1 MISIPGLVISAVVL
15 IVALAIFKK
24 TARNAQRISDDAE
37 EFERQVKKALQ
48 PLRDGNIR
56 MATENEALRVELAR
70 IKPSW
75 DAAPDN
81 AEYLAQDADWSWW
94 FHAEEPRLVERDETE
109 DTPFWGSRGWCDS
122 VFSNNWRET
131 LERRPEGTD
140 DV

>member
-56 MATENEALRVELAR
+56 MATEEWMED
-70 IKPSW
+70 SW
-75 DAAPDN
+75 PVGGD
-81 AEYLAQDADWSWW
+81 
-94 FHAEEPRLVERDETE
+94 DE
-109 DTPFWGSRGWCDS
+109 
-122 VFSNNWRET
+122 
-131 LERRPEGTD
+131 
-140 DV
+140 